1 MTGMD
6 DKGHKGYEE
15 QTEQRLWL
23 ALNMA
28 CLTWPTLRTQ
38 VVHALATPGMVERLP
53 QQGMALFEGLIPG
66 LAEKLALIQQGHV
79 FAHEC
84 ERLQTLPV
92 AILTLAAPDY
102 PAPLRWI
109 PDPPLVLYVRGTLVP
124 EDHLALA
131 VIGSRQPSNYG
142 KLMVQRLSTELAR
155 YGFTVVS
162 GLARGIDSLAHQS
175 ALQAGGRTIAVLGS
189 GLDRMYPPEH
199 GRLGNAISAQGAVLS
214 EFPCAT
220 KPDRWNFPRRNRIIS
235 GLTLGTL
242 VVEASDKSGSL
253 HTARHA
259 AEQGREVFAVPGR
272 ADTPTSRGT
281 HMLIKQGA
289 KLVEGIDDILDE
301 LPEAIRHAAVQHHAR
316 FTPSG
321 TLQEPAHLTLQETQ
335 VLALVSPEETHIETI
350 IHASQLP
357 AQVVAGILV
366 NLELRGLVQQF
377 PGKFFTRS

>member
-6 DKGHKGYEE
+6 DKRYEE

-53 QQGMALFEGLIPG
+53 QQGMALFQALIPG
-66 LAEKLALIQQGHV
+66 LAEQLALIQQGHI
-79 FAHEC
+79 FAQEC
-84 ERLQTLPV
+84 ERLQTLQAAV
-92 AILTLAAPDY
+92 LTLAAPDY

-109 PDPPLVLYVRGTLVP
+109 PDPPLVLYVRGTLMP

-142 KLMVQRLSTELAR
+142 KLMAQRLSTALAR

-175 ALQAGGRTIAVLGS
+175 TLQAGGRTIAVLGS
-189 GLDRMYPPEH
+189 GLDRIYPPEH
-199 GRLGNAISAQGAVLS
+199 WRLGNAISAQGAVLS

-235 GLTLGTL
+235 GLALGTL

-316 FTPSG
+316 LTPSG
-321 TLQEPAHLTLQETQ
+321 TLQEPADLTLQEAH
-335 VLALVSPEETHIETI
+335 VLALVPPEETHIETI